1 MTNQIRQERL
11 SNARLD
17 VDTWL
22 MKKHLTKCPYEETDD
37 TVSIDNSSSLQ
48 NNHAK
53 YLVQSFQRTVK
64 TSVDD
69 NLNFLCPARYWPYP
83 ASTQAMYAA
92 MPIKAEPVRYN
103 YNSSEWGV
111 TINNQKVVLAMHDR
125 TNTTLTL
132 NMFTDHALK
141 IFLGNRA
148 EKITQ

>member
-11 SNARLD
+11 SNARMD

-22 MKKHLTKCPYEETDD
+22 MKKHLTKCPYKETDD

-48 NNHAK
+48 NNYAK

-69 NLNFLCPARYWPYP
+69 NFNFLCPAGYWPYP

-132 NMFTDHALK
+132 NMFTDHAL
-141 IFLGNRA
+141 IFFLETGQKR
-148 EKITQ
+148 